1 MRCYRAVD
9 ILLETHLHISV
20 KCSCGAEAM
29 LVGSGRIKSCNQHVA
44 QRHLWDHFRA
54 ILDAVTDLSWGST
67 NALMGVAL
75 GSCL

>member
-1 MRCYRAVD
+1 MNLCSKVKDMRCYRAVD

-29 LVGSGRIKSCNQHVA
+29 LVGSSLMKSCSQHVMA

-54 ILDAVTDLSWGST
+54 TLDAAPGLSWGSH
-67 NALMGVAL
+67 
-75 GSCL
+75 